1 MTPKRLLINAG
12 LLVAL
17 VSPLL
22 HAQAPSYAASSS
34 GSVDAT
40 SATALSDPLA
50 SPRWEDM
57 RKTFF
62 PGAEVVF
69 DERVRVS
76 APSTAEDALNVPVA
90 VDLRKL
96 PAVEEVIVFAD
107 FNPIVRALSYEPGYG
122 QSGLAFRLK
131 LQQSTPVRAAART
144 ADGRWH
150 VGGTWVNTTGGGC
163 TLPSTGAGSP
173 EWQQRLNEVSARQ
186 WPRIDGGTRL
196 RLQIVH
202 PMDTGLAAGI
212 PAFHIETLDLSTA
225 EGTRLMR
232 IRPAEPVSEN
242 PLFTID
248 IPATAM
254 SKGSLLI
261 SGQDNNGNPIRA
273 EVMP

>member
-1 MTPKRLLINAG
+1 MDQA
-12 LLVAL
+12 AL
-17 VSPLL
+17 R
-22 HAQAPSYAASSS
+22 
-34 GSVDAT
+34 
-40 SATALSDPLA
+40 SAI
-50 SPRWEDM
+50 
-57 RKTFF
+57 
-62 PGAEVVF
+62 
-69 DERVRVS
+69 DE
-76 APSTAEDALNVPVA
+76 
-90 VDLRKL
+90 
-96 PAVEEVIVFAD
+96 
-107 FNPIVRALSYEPGYG
+107 
-122 QSGLAFRLK
+122 AFERRDRIGP
-131 LQQSTPVRAAART
+131 TTEGPVRAAVRT
-144 ADGRWH
+144 ADGVWH

-225 EGTRLMR
+225 EGKRLMR

-273 EVMP
+273 LLDG